1 MLDFTYENK
10 TEILFGKN
18 KVDLLGKTV
27 KKYNFKNVL
36 VVYGGGSALKS
47 GLIDRVTSQLKEEH
61 IGYSLVGGVCENP
74 TSDFVYEA
82 IDFVKK
88 NNIDL
93 VLAVGGGSVI
103 DASKAIGAGA
113 VYDGDF
119 WDFFRSKDRLVIE
132 RTLPVAVVLTM
143 AAAGSENSESIVITN
158 KELQE
163 KRGNIKTSVVRPIF
177 TIEDPL
183 LTLTLPKYNTAC
195 GIVDM
200 MVHIMERYFSNTENV
215 MVTDSL
221 CEGLLKSIL
230 SMGIDLINDL
240 DNYDLRANIMWAS
253 TIAHNNILGMDREQD
268 WASHRIEHELSTKY
282 NLAHGAGLA
291 VVVPRWMRYVSKRND
306 TKFKSFAKNVMEVDT
321 IDDAINKLED
331 FFKALGIPTT
341 LEEIGY
347 KESDLDSLIDTIDYR
362 GDTLGFYVPLS
373 KEDIRNIYLGNY

>member
-200 MVHIMERYFSNTENV
+200 MVHIMERYFSNTEND
-215 MVTDSL
+215 TNFFINIARQKNIFYTAGSDFHICHEKYRSH
-221 CEGLLKSIL
+221 GLIGDVYLNESEICDFIKKSNL
-230 SMGIDLINDL
+230 S
-240 DNYDLRANIMWAS
+240 
-253 TIAHNNILGMDREQD
+253 
-268 WASHRIEHELSTKY
+268 
-282 NLAHGAGLA
+282 
-291 VVVPRWMRYVSKRND
+291 YV
-306 TKFKSFAKNVMEVDT
+306 
-321 IDDAINKLED
+321 
-331 FFKALGIPTT
+331 
-341 LEEIGY
+341 
-347 KESDLDSLIDTIDYR
+347 
-362 GDTLGFYVPLS
+362 
-373 KEDIRNIYLGNY
+373 